1 MCGCA
6 AVHPSFDMD
15 LVAGAGGIFGQLAV
29 GLAGGVVSE
38 GLMPNGIRMANNKL
52 GGPGGTAGGLA
63 GVKPTID
70 SLPDKVLLRIFS
82 FLSHRSIVENS
93 LVCKKWHMI
102 AQDSRLWTFVSLRPE
117 VSGLHIERQ
126 DTLLPLIP
134 TKFKDLRYLEI
145 ATDLITPF
153 VLQELAK
160 KCVQLGHL
168 YLDFSQASQLHD
180 FTDLSAFPT
189 RLKFMCICL
198 SDVIF
203 LTIS

>member
-1 MCGCA
+1 M
-6 AVHPSFDMD
+6 
-15 LVAGAGGIFGQLAV
+15 
-29 GLAGGVVSE
+29 
-38 GLMPNGIRMANNKL
+38 
-52 GGPGGTAGGLA
+52 
-63 GVKPTID
+63 
-70 SLPDKVLLRIFS
+70 
-82 FLSHRSIVENS
+82 
-93 LVCKKWHMI
+93 CKKWHMI

-117 VSGLHIERQ
+117 VSGLHMERQ

-134 TKFKDLRYLEI
+134 TKFKDLRYLEL

-153 VLQELAK
+153 VMFEKSPCRIISLSSLDLQVLQELAK
-160 KCVQLGHL
+160 KCVQLSHL

-203 LTIS
+203 LDNFMKRIYR